1 MLPSAARQS
10 KETLRMF
17 RDSGRFATFFPPED
31 DAGLNKV
38 LLEAVPNLDT
48 NDIAELGYADGRIS
62 FRLMSSNDPELN
74 WKLAQTLVVDVSDED
89 RELLR
94 KNGEPFDR
102 SLFEKVYQRDF
113 NTLEKDT
120 AWYLDGKDCVFW
132 WHRIAVHQSSYGL
145 QGWQRNRVYPDFLAC
160 IHGVEKGKFRFSV
173 LETKGDHLK
182 GNDDTEYKQ
191 KLFDLLTAHA
201 STAIRAGD
209 LRLGVESEQMN
220 FTMLLEDSWR
230 EKLENAVR

>member
-1 MLPSAARQS
+1 V
-10 KETLRMF
+10 LR
-17 RDSGRFATFFPPED
+17 
-31 DAGLNKV
+31 
-38 LLEAVPNLDT
+38 
-48 NDIAELGYADGRIS
+48 
-62 FRLMSSNDPELN
+62 
-74 WKLAQTLVVDVSDED
+74 LVRPVVVSDED